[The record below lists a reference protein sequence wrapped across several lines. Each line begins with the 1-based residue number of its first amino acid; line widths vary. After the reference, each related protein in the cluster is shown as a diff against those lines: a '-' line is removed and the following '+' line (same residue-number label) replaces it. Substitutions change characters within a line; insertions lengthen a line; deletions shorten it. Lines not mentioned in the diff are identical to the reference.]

1 LVAETDKT
9 EDAANSGLRREP
21 ELPDHLA
28 IAKEAT
34 VSPPGKEF
42 AVTDDAD
49 DNVLQARVLSQQMRR
64 VARQAALDPGDG
76 LGL

>member
-1 LVAETDKT
+1 M
-9 EDAANSGLRREP
+9 
-21 ELPDHLA
+21 
-28 IAKEAT
+28 
-34 VSPPGKEF
+34 PPLGKEF

-49 DNVLQARVLSQQMRR
+49 DNVLQTRVLSQQMRR